1 MSNNRELTT
10 TENEILNDMSTTI
23 ETDKKLNNINN
34 NFSVDLI
41 ENMKERLQKKISDYN
56 KTKFTRYFINHRWR
70 IAFIVICIILLIV
83 CVFTGF
89 PINGDIDN
97 TNEGSKFMSL
107 LGYTSANIFIV
118 LLVTVLGIETLLSR
132 TESEQLKQ
140 ESTRVGNDLTDKNK
154 NNPDRLKK
162 ILQALKVIKNNKNI
176 IPHKIFVDSTKSK
189 YIPKEFSGQNESTTE
204 LYNQVKKE
212 INELSLDD
220 MPELIERL

>member
-1 MSNNRELTT
+1 MNNNRELTT
-10 TENEILNDMSTTI
+10 SQNEILNDISMPI
-23 ETDKKLNNINN
+23 DNGKNLNNINTDS
-34 NFSVDLI
+34 SVDPI
-41 ENMKERLQKKISDYN
+41 ERMKETLKKQVSEYK
-56 KTKFTRYFINHRWR
+56 KTRFTRYFINHKWR

-89 PINGDIDN
+89 PINGDIDT
-97 TNEGSKFMSL
+97 TNGGSKFMSL

-132 TESEQLKQ
+132 KESEQLKK
-140 ESTRVGNDLTDKNK
+140 ESARVGNDLTDKNK
-154 NNPDRLKK
+154 NNPNRLKK
-162 ILQALKVIKNNKNI
+162 IFQALRVIKNNKNI
-176 IPHKIFVDSTKSK
+176 ISRKILVDSKSK

-220 MPELIERL
+220 MPELIEQL

>member
-1 MSNNRELTT
+1 M
-10 TENEILNDMSTTI
+10 
-23 ETDKKLNNINN
+23 NN
-34 NFSVDLI
+34 NTDSSVDLI
-41 ENMKERLQKKISDYN
+41 ERMTERLKKQVSEHK
-56 KTKFTRYFINHRWR
+56 KTRFTRYFINHKWR

-89 PINGDIDN
+89 PINGDINKTDV
-97 TNEGSKFMSL
+97 GSKVMSL

-132 TESEQLKQ
+132 KESEQLKK
-140 ESTRVGNDLTDKNK
+140 ESARVGNDLTDKNQ
-154 NNPDRLKK
+154 NNPNRLKK
-162 ILQALKVIKNNKNI
+162 ILQALQVIKNNKN
-176 IPHKIFVDSTKSK
+176 KITRKILVDSKSK

-220 MPELIERL
+220 MPELIELL

>member
-1 MSNNRELTT
+1 MNNNRELTT
-10 TENEILNDMSTTI
+10 TENEILNNISQPIDTG
-23 ETDKKLNNINN
+23 KNLNNMDNN
-34 NFSVDLI
+34 LSVDPI
-41 ENMKERLQKKISDYN
+41 ENMKEKLKNKISYYN

-97 TNEGSKFMSL
+97 TNDGSKFMSL

-140 ESTRVGNDLTDKNK
+140 ESTRVGHDLTDNNK
-154 NNPDRLKK
+154 NNPARLQK
-162 ILQALKVIKNNKNI
+162 ILHALKVIKNNKNI
-176 IPHKIFVDSTKSK
+176 ITRKILVDSKSK
-189 YIPKEFSGQNESTTE
+189 YNPKEFSGQNESTTE
-204 LYNQVKKE
+204 LYSQVKKE

-220 MPELIERL
+220 MPELIEQL

>member
-1 MSNNRELTT
+1 MSDQKSLSDSDLN
-10 TENEILNDMSTTI
+10 ILNDINRTTNTNEI
-23 ETDKKLNNINN
+23 QNDNTDIKI
-34 NFSVDLI
+34 DLI

-70 IAFIVICIILLIV
+70 MAFIAICIILLIV

-97 TNEGSKFMSL
+97 KNGGSKFMSL

-132 TESEQLKQ
+132 AESEELKKD
-140 ESTRVGNDLTDKNK
+140 SARVGNDLTENYK

-162 ILQALKVIKNNKNI
+162 ILQALNVIKNNKTI
-176 IPHKIFVDSTKSK
+176 IPRKIVVEPKSK
-189 YIPKEFSGQNESTTE
+189 YNPKQFSGQNESTTE

-212 INELSLDD
+212 INDLSLDD
-220 MPELIERL
+220 MPELIEQL

>member
-1 MSNNRELTT
+1 MSDQKSLSNSDLN
-10 TENEILNDMSTTI
+10 ILNDINRTTNTNEI
-23 ETDKKLNNINN
+23 QNN
-34 NFSVDLI
+34 NTDIKIEPI

-70 IAFIVICIILLIV
+70 MAFIAICIILLIV

-97 TNEGSKFMSL
+97 KNGGSKFMSL

-132 TESEQLKQ
+132 AESEELKKD
-140 ESTRVGNDLTDKNK
+140 SARVGNDLTENYK
-154 NNPDRLKK
+154 NNSDRLKK
-162 ILQALKVIKNNKNI
+162 ILQALNVIKNNKTI
-176 IPHKIFVDSTKSK
+176 ITRKILVDSKSK
-189 YIPKEFSGQNESTTE
+189 YNPKQFSGQNESTTE

-212 INELSLDD
+212 INDLSLDD
-220 MPELIERL
+220 MPELIEQL